1 MTANLR
7 SLIAFATLKTLSVAA
22 FAPPSFR
29 LSATCL
35 HLSLYE
41 DPLRDPHVV
50 YDGLLPI
57 PEEMVSTT
65 ILVSP
70 IGEFVTDE
78 ELSDL
83 VGTCPDN
90 MPRNVP
96 CAIARKCDTSSL
108 GYGFATFATPES
120 AASAIK
126 FLNGGGAGTL
136 AGGAVLAAFVGNP
149 YGGEGKD
156 AERYHTETDAPVVS
170 SHEFR
175 ERQRS
180 RNRTHRT
187 RRAGA
192 AAVRVPGRLVSYVLG
207 SAPERRVTERRAP
220 ERRES
225 GRRDKVRKRPRA
237 VTVAA
242 TPPRD
247 AAGFPD
253 ARALSRAARDGYI
266 SVRTE
271 GSAAAAAHRISC
283 VADGLP
289 QILLRRRERG
299 ESGGAYAVLVD
310 LGTLRFGPVGLETM
324 TAYGEQVLASAEAA
338 GMVLGTSEDG
348 GCGPLDDG
356 TENITLPPDNCRDL
370 VEVEDFP
377 VVSFGTFSGS
387 RSNATTMCRMLAS
400 LWGTATG
407 SDASSLPKHAPQAKT
422 RLQILLGRD
431 ENDEAPRKTKSRKGG
446 GSRDKKKFRGT
457 SNGRAKDVG
466 RRRSLQRLVEGME
479 DDF

>member
-29 LSATCL
+29 SSATCL
-35 HLSLYE
+35 YLSLYE
-41 DPLRDPHVV
+41 DPLRKPHVV

-65 ILVSP
+65 IQLKP
-70 IGEFVTDE
+70 IGEFVTDD

-136 AGGAVLAAFVGNP
+136 AGAAVLAAFVDNP

-156 AERYHTETDAPVVS
+156 TERCHTEKDAPVVS
-170 SHEFR
+170 SHEIR

-180 RNRTHRT
+180 RNRRMQK
-187 RRAGA
+187 AGG
-192 AAVRVPGRLVSYVLG
+192 AAVRIPGRLVSYVLG
-207 SAPERRVTERRAP
+207 SAPELRGTDRRAP

-225 GRRDKVRKRPRA
+225 GRRDKAGKRPRA
-237 VTVAA
+237 ATAAA

-266 SVRTE
+266 SVRAE
-271 GSAAAAAHRISC
+271 GSAVAAAHKISC

-289 QILLRRRERG
+289 QIILRRRERG
-299 ESGGAYAVLVD
+299 ESGGAYAVFVD
-310 LGTLRFGPVGLETM
+310 LGTLRPVDLETM
-324 TAYGEQVLASAEAA
+324 TAYGVQVHASAEAA
-338 GMVLGTSEDG
+338 GMVLGTSGDG
-348 GCGPLDDG
+348 GRILLDDG
-356 TENITLPPDNCRDL
+356 TENITPPPHNCRDL
-370 VEVEDFP
+370 LEAEGFP
-377 VVSFGTFSGS
+377 VVSIGTFSGS
-387 RSNATTMCRMLAS
+387 RSNATTMCRMLAN

-407 SDASSLPKHAPQAKT
+407 SDASSLPKHVPQAKT
-422 RLQILLGRD
+422 RLQILLGCD
-431 ENDEAPRKTKSRKGG
+431 ENDEAPRKTKIRKGG